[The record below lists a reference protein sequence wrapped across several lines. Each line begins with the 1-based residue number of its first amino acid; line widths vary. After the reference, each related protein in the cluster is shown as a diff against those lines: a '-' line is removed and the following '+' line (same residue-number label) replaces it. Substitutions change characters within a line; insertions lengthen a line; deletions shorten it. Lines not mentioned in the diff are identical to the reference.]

1 MNKLPNVYAN
11 PIDKRINNVQE
22 NYYSLRSSNIIK
34 KNSEREINKKIDQI
48 FASSSHISKSRVLI
62 TIDSEVKEVDIIGKS
77 NNNLLTMDGSLIKI
91 SDIFDIKKK

>member
-11 PIDKRINNVQE
+11 PIDKKINNVQE

-62 TIDSEVKEVDIIGKS
+62 TLEGGVKEVDIIGKS
-77 NNNLLTMDGSLIKI
+77 NNNILTMDGSLIKI
-91 SDIFDIKKK
+91 SDILDVEKK